1 MSPDRRFW
9 EEPAYGEIVEIE
21 ERPDTLVV
29 TFADGDRI
37 DATFASLGADAETTF
52 RLDGEG
58 SLHAVNAEGE
68 REIDWMGLRARSD
81 PAFAAELRERDA
93 EESRRIGRRLRA
105 LREDGGM
112 SQKTVAE
119 TAGMAPPQLAKIE
132 KGESDLRISTMSAV
146 LRALNADFGD
156 IAGPDVP
163 EVSMKKV
170 RLNAQKSGAPSA
182 ALKDLASRLGPR
194 RFATVIAHGFGWDV
208 DGLLAGPP
216 TSGNLGVAV
225 NFKSRDP
232 ERARSSPLIRLAR
245 TISEASAAVYEA
257 PVESLPADPGK
268 IRSQLEAQGGVTL
281 ETLTGWAWDRGVVVV
296 PTPWSQNFNGAA
308 WYVGPRPVVV
318 LSSSQRSPA
327 FWLFDLAHEIGHV
340 ALGHLASEGV
350 VEIDKPG
357 KEIDDRQEEEAN
369 RFALDLLVPDSA
381 RLFAE
386 IRRRSAGSL
395 DFQKRN
401 FKFKAIEVAE
411 EEGLDPAVVA
421 TTAANA
427 LTDVAEEVDRWGSA
441 QNIAKEQGE
450 AMPIMQAAFA
460 ERIEV
465 DSMLELDAALVR
477 VVVFE

>member
-1 MSPDRRFW
+1 MSADRRYW
-9 EEPAYGEIVEIE
+9 EEPDYGEIAAIE
-21 ERPDTLVV
+21 TCPDALVIE
-29 TFADGDRI
+29 FANGDRI
-37 DATFASLGADAETTF
+37 EASFGSLGADAETAY
-52 RLDGEG
+52 RLDEG
-58 SLHAVNAEGE
+58 SLILVDSDGE

-105 LREDGGM
+105 LREDRDM

-225 NFKSRDP
+225 SFKSRDP

-245 TISEASAAVYEA
+245 TVSEASAAVYEA
-257 PVESLPADPGK
+257 PVERLPTDPGE
-268 IRSQLEAQGGVTL
+268 IRAQLEVQGGVKL
-281 ETLTGWAWDRGVVVV
+281 EALTRWAWDRGVVVI

-308 WYVGPRPVVV
+308 WYVGARPVVV

-327 FWLFDLAHEIGHV
+327 FWLFDLAHEIGHL

-357 KEIDDRQEEEAN
+357 KEINDRQEEEAN

-401 FKFKAIEVAE
+401 FKFKAIKVAE

-460 ERIEV
+460 ERIKV
-465 DSMLELDAALVR
+465 DSMPELDAALVR
-477 VVVFE
+477 VVVLE